1 MYKPILG
8 KILNEG
14 RPYVVKVILKRFG
27 ERKGVLWTHREI
39 RYQYSFYLEHFKTVA
54 RNSGKLFG
62 DVDVNVN

>member
-1 MYKPILG
+1 
-8 KILNEG
+8 
-14 RPYVVKVILKRFG
+14 VVKVILKRFG